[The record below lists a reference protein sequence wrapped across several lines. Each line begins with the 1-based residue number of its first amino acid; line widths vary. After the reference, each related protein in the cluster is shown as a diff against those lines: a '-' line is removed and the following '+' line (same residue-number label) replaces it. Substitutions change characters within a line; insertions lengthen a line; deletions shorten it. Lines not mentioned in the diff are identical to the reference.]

1 MVVYIYSLS
10 AGNGIK
16 FKSKTKCNNIY
27 RPHTLPKVRGWRN
40 QNKTWTPTSP
50 LINVWGVQRLEG
62 LGVGNWV
69 MSIKDLQR
77 SARISKELK
86 EKHAHHY

>member
-77 SARISKELK
+77 SARISKE
-86 EKHAHHY
+86 KHAHHY